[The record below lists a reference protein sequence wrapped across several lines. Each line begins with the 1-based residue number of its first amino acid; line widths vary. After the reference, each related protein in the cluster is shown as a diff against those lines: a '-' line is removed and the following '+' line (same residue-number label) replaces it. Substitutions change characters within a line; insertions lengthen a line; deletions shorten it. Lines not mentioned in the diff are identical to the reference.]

1 MASKSQV
8 QSDHVRNPV
17 EKPSLISVE
26 ELERAEVLQNVQQTA
41 FPAEGRQLTGT
52 LMCEVESILNSRS
65 ITVVSEDSR
74 DLKPLTP
81 NLLLLKSDTMM
92 PPGVFQKEDLLS

>member
-65 ITVVSEDSR
+65 ITVV
-74 DLKPLTP
+74 
-81 NLLLLKSDTMM
+81 KSSIAEVRYYDATRCF
-92 PPGVFQKEDLLS
+92 PERRPSFLA